1 MSNYELIDHKVRF
14 DPYSYV
20 QIDTEQLEQQVASAR
35 FTEVVPMQKKI
46 LTAIK
51 ISRPEQNKGL
61 KCKETTTLCVRK
73 LLENNTS
80 IVHHYF
86 THFELLN

>member
-1 MSNYELIDHKVRF
+1 MHWIMSNYELIDHKVRF
-14 DPYSYV
+14 DPYRYV

-51 ISRPEQNKGL
+51 ISKIKALNVKKRL
-61 KCKETTTLCVRK
+61 
-73 LLENNTS
+73 
-80 IVHHYF
+80 HYTYEGF
-86 THFELLN
+86 